1 MIIQDKG
8 EEACAARRPD
18 VLYRGSLCEGY
29 HYGAL
34 DFRNG
39 DGVEPESKT
48 IAVRLRAPRA
58 AAIAGIVFSV
68 LLIASIVLLRRS
80 VPADPMEAGAW
91 LRTSAKTVTLSL
103 NLVPFAGIAF
113 LWFMGVLRDRLAVR
127 EDPFFATVFLGSGL
141 LFLALLFLSS
151 AVVGGIIAAFTAAPD
166 GLLSSPTFRFGRAV
180 TYEIMNVY
188 AYKMAAV
195 FMVATSTLAL
205 RTGIIARWIAYLGY
219 TLALGLL
226 FSGRSIDTILMVFP
240 LWVLLVSVYFL
251 VTNFRKS

>member
-1 MIIQDKG
+1 MCDQTFSIADCFARATITARWILATEMG
-8 EEACAARRPD
+8 WNLNRRRLLCACVRRA
-18 VLYRGSLCEGY
+18 LRRLQESCSLC
-29 HYGAL
+29 
-34 DFRNG
+34 
-39 DGVEPESKT
+39 GV
-48 IAVRLRAPRA
+48 
-58 AAIAGIVFSV
+58 
-68 LLIASIVLLRRS
+68 
-80 VPADPMEAGAW
+80 
-91 LRTSAKTVTLSL
+91 
-103 NLVPFAGIAF
+103 
-113 LWFMGVLRDRLAVR
+113 
-127 EDPFFATVFLGSGL
+127 
-141 LFLALLFLSS
+141 
-151 AVVGGIIAAFTAAPD
+151 IAAFTAAPD